1 MSLAEQTIPT
11 PISREEIKPLEL
23 TELTSK
29 LVDILQI
36 EVPDLGHGLDDLEL
50 QKVLQRVEAAL
61 RELAGVVIVE
71 SESINGQTIQN
82 FANELANKK
91 KAELELVKAAI
102 VGRLQKVGTTNHF
115 RVDSAFRKE
124 TVKIPPLEQI
134 KDAFSLLETSNS
146 LEQRWIALRKL
157 VAALSYQHSPKT
169 SNSLEQRWI
178 ALRKLVA
185 ALSYQHSPSLE
196 VDGLE
201 LKLKSLL
208 TEIEINAKKPNNF
221 DSMAELILITRD
233 AGQRSNYLRSLKKVA
248 AQSNTDG
255 VKAQKILDQLQEAGI
270 LISEPQLPAS
280 ALFTQAK
287 IAFDE
292 AKIAITAKDLNK
304 AKTVLEKLVDS
315 QPDCEAAWEQLARLY
330 DDEREKQ
337 EEAIREVFRI
347 NPNNINILTLARILG
362 IDLVEG
368 ASEDTSPS
376 QKKMQQFIVSVK
388 KIFKNR
394 RRDSLP
400 PVQPAPIDTV
410 ADVKQNST
418 TVEANLSQV
427 NAFVTM
433 LGITLNQVTAAEQS
447 LTQIDE
453 LQIFLNPSASTQK
466 LTAADLDGK
475 MPLITGM
482 LNLALTD
489 QRVAQECFTLVEKY
503 IQLREELNAVTRV
516 AELDAATPE
525 AATPEAADLVRE
537 RVQALA
543 EKINASLQ
551 KVDDEASITDRD
563 LAMLELQI
571 NDASKDFLH
580 TRMNQVVRIL
590 KRILNNP
597 EEEIRLTQVINNY
610 LNTI

>member
-134 KDAFSLLETSNS
+134 KDAFSLLE
-146 LEQRWIALRKL
+146 
-157 VAALSYQHSPKT
+157 T

-347 NPNNINILTLARILG
+347 NPNNINLLTLARILG

-597 EEEIRLTQVINNY
+597 EEEIRLTQVINSY

>member
-134 KDAFSLLETSNS
+134 KDAFSLLE
-146 LEQRWIALRKL
+146 
-157 VAALSYQHSPKT
+157 T

-597 EEEIRLTQVINNY
+597 EEEIRLTQVINSY

>member
-134 KDAFSLLETSNS
+134 KDAFSLLE
-146 LEQRWIALRKL
+146 
-157 VAALSYQHSPKT
+157 T